1 MFFKAS
7 VGPGVHTARSD
18 SRSLAFIEEYW
29 RLPQQPT
36 DPLCSEFK
44 CVRLYSTT
52 PKVYYVIDAWRILG
66 PAPIMRNAVHPT
78 IPFRTLPLSAQ
89 QRKREYPSAT
99 EDSKPGEGDGSP
111 QWIVNMWAM
120 MWGTKRPT
128 PGEVDCDCLIF
139 LIFFLIFLFLF
150 LFIVIFLAI
159 EFSYSFSCSCSLSCS
174 FSVSFF
180 FLCPLILLY
189 PGIVISEC
197 VSLALSLSCLTDS
210 FTRSCCMFRSRTC
223 ILRLLVV
230 T

>member
-1 MFFKAS
+1 
-7 VGPGVHTARSD
+7 
-18 SRSLAFIEEYW
+18 
-29 RLPQQPT
+29 
-36 DPLCSEFK
+36 
-44 CVRLYSTT
+44 
-52 PKVYYVIDAWRILG
+52 
-66 PAPIMRNAVHPT
+66 MRNAVHPT

-99 EDSKPGEGDGSP
+99 EDSKPDEGDGSP

-128 PGEVDCDCLIF
+128 LGEVDCDCLIF

-150 LFIVIFLAI
+150 LFIVLFLAI

-189 PGIVISEC
+189 PAIVISEC
-197 VSLALSLSCLTDS
+197 VSLSLSLSCLTDS
-210 FTRSCCMFRSRTC
+210 FTRSCCMFQSKTC
-223 ILRLLVV
+223 IL
-230 T
+230 

>member
-52 PKVYYVIDAWRILG
+52 PKVYYVIDEWRILG

-78 IPFRTLPLSAQ
+78 IPYRTLPHSAQ

-128 PGEVDCDCLIF
+128 PGEVDCDCLF
-139 LIFFLIFLFLF
+139 YLIFSLISLFLFLSIFLFLA
-150 LFIVIFLAI
+150 L
-159 EFSYSFSCSCSLSCS
+159 EFSYSFSCSFSFSCS
-174 FSVSFF
+174 CSVSFF
-180 FLCPLILLY
+180 FLFPLILLY
-189 PGIVISEC
+189 TAIVISES
-197 VSLALSLSCLTDS
+197 VSLSLSLS
-210 FTRSCCMFRSRTC
+210 FLSNSFPCSCCMFQSRTC
-223 ILRLLVV
+223 IL
-230 T
+230 